1 MTEPPSPDRP
11 APEPLWIRIKEH
23 KVLQWGLAYFG
34 AALALA
40 HAQELVGH
48 AFNWPEV
55 VSRLTIGALAVGF
68 PLVIALAWYHGHK
81 GMTRTTQ
88 GEMTVIA
95 VLLVI
100 GAGLLMALAR
110 VPDERAP
117 EPAANPAAVP
127 IAAVTTPV
135 PPKINSSGKPRIAV
149 LPFDNLSPD
158 PANAY
163 FADGLYEEILAT
175 LAQRAPGLEVISR
188 TTMMMYRQKP
198 KALGDLAKE
207 LSATHVIEGS
217 VRRVGNQVRLTLQL
231 IDARTDDHIWAQD
244 YDRTLANT
252 LALQSEVAKQVATEL
267 AVQLKAQG
275 PASSYD
281 PEAYDLYLKALGT
294 RNALVSVGAPDGPAD
309 PMATIM
315 DGFTRAIDKDPT
327 LAPAYVERMFGYLR
341 GLSEDPENA
350 VRARRDLETAERLA
364 PADPKVLVARAW
376 YLVYADLD
384 SEAALRA
391 FDAAEAAGLTDPD
404 ELLDKSSALL
414 ALHRDDEAIR
424 YVQRLLTLDPHNRL
438 IIGWLTI
445 IQARNR
451 HPLDALRT
459 VDAGI
464 RQLPQASELKKM
476 RAQLIFDY
484 TGDISVLQLGPND
497 DSIFSKY
504 YRLRL
509 GHQYAQLARVLASGP
524 PYVSGDGIQFDP
536 RLTPTALLRG
546 WTNLL
551 LNEASNARSD
561 GQMLLKWVAQQK
573 ESKWN
578 RAFLRVLAAQ
588 GQALAGERAAAI
600 AAGQQ
605 ALMNPGVSPD
615 ILNARE
621 SIDLSIA
628 AVFAWSGATEQ
639 AVDLLEGLAKSP
651 RGPGPIRIA
660 RDPLYTVPL
669 AKNARFQRLVSD
681 LEAQARTSPL
691 SAAVHGGSVAD
702 ITPQSSFL
710 Q

>member
-1 MTEPPSPDRP
+1 MTEPPPADRP
-11 APEPLWIRIKEH
+11 TFQPLWVRIKEH
-23 KVLQWGLAYFG
+23 KVLQWALAYFG

-55 VSRLTIGALAVGF
+55 VGRLTIGALAVGF
-68 PLVIALAWYHGHK
+68 PIVIALAWYHGHK
-81 GMTRTTQ
+81 GMSRTTQ

-95 VLLVI
+95 VLLII
-100 GAGLLMALAR
+100 GAGLLIALVR
-110 VPDERAP
+110 VPAVRAP
-117 EPAANPAAVP
+117 VAAANVPAPPAPAV
-127 IAAVTTPV
+127 IV
-135 PPKINSSGKPRIAV
+135 PSGKLRIAV

-198 KALGDLAKE
+198 KALGELAKE

-252 LALQSEVAKQVATEL
+252 LALQSEVAQQVATEL
-267 AVQLKAQG
+267 AVQLRAQG
-275 PASSYD
+275 SAPAPHYD

-294 RNALVSVGAPDGPAD
+294 RNALVAMGNTEGTAD
-309 PMATIM
+309 PIKTIM

-327 LAPAYVERMFGYLR
+327 LAPAYVERMFGHLR
-341 GLSEDPENA
+341 GLFVDPENA
-350 VRARRDLETAERLA
+350 VRARADLESAERLA

-391 FDAAEAAGLTDPD
+391 FDAAEAAGLTDPV

-414 ALHRDDEAIR
+414 AQHREDEAIR
-424 YVQRLLTLDPHNRL
+424 YVQRLLTLDPRDRL

-445 IQARNR
+445 FQANAR
-451 HPLDALRT
+451 HPVDALRT
-459 VDAGI
+459 VTAGI
-464 RQLPQASELKKM
+464 QQLPEASELKKM
-476 RAQLIFDY
+476 RVQLIFDY
-484 TGDISVLQLGPND
+484 TGDISALESLGPKD
-497 DSIFSKY
+497 DSLYLQY

-509 GHQYAQLARVLASGP
+509 RHQYAQLARVLASAP
-524 PYVSGDGIQFDP
+524 PSVSADGIHFDP
-536 RLTPTALLRG
+536 RPSPTDLLRG

-551 LNEASNARSD
+551 LGDEANARSD
-561 GQMLLKWVAQQK
+561 GQMVLKWVAQQK

-578 RAFLRVLAAQ
+578 RAYLRALAAQ
-588 GQALAGERAAAI
+588 GHALAGESAAAI

-605 ALMNPGVSPD
+605 ALMIS
-615 ILNARE
+615 RE
-621 SIDLSIA
+621 SQEIPIMNPREGIDLAVA
-628 AVFAWSGATEQ
+628 AVYAWSGAQEQ
-639 AVDLLEGLAKSP
+639 AVDLLEELTRGG

-669 AKNARFQRLVSD
+669 AKNARFQQLVSE

-691 SAAVHGGSVAD
+691 NAAAHGAAAAD
-702 ITPQSSFL
+702 AAPSRKIL